1 MLKNPDE
8 TKERRRRMRYA
19 NDCTDMLTGSSTF
32 QYTMRD
38 MQKKVVSHVLSAI
51 VISLSNITI
60 ACVCTAMWSSKTL
73 ICGICSGQSDPQ
85 LSVGDNYSYLF
96 NLKTNMGKSLC
107 LNAYFDH
114 NNSDLFS

>member
-60 ACVCTAMWSSKTL
+60 ACVCTAMWSSETL
-73 ICGICSGQSDPQ
+73 FVGFVLAKATHIFKWVPTTHICLI
-85 LSVGDNYSYLF
+85 
-96 NLKTNMGKSLC
+96 
-107 LNAYFDH
+107 
-114 NNSDLFS
+114 